1 MILREIKTKERFI
14 EIVRSIPNPILSEYI
29 TSKNGQQIMVTEAV
43 NEGGICQYRYIE
55 NYNLNDVSPSL
66 LLRIK
71 NETI

>member
-29 TSKNGQQIMVTEAV
+29 TSKNGQQIRVTEAV
-43 NEGGICQYRYIE
+43 NEGGICLYRY
-55 NYNLNDVSPSL
+55 NDVSPSL